1 MKPLHWIGVFAL
13 LLAGCGD
20 TPKKDAAPKD
30 DGKKPA
36 VAFITNNPE
45 AFWNIAEAGA
55 KAAADKFHADL
66 RFIKP
71 ATGDAAVQKERIDEV
86 LEQGVKAVAI
96 SVIDPK
102 NQTRYLQAIAKR
114 TLLLTQDNDAPESGR
129 LCYIGTDNYAAGRAA
144 GALVKQAMPEGGTV
158 VVFVGQIEPLN
169 AQQRRQGVLD
179 ELSGAMDTPATD
191 GAMLGTSKYK
201 LYKTFT
207 DQPEGATKAKE
218 NAVQALNELAKEEN
232 LCMVGLWAYN
242 PPAILGAVKDQG
254 KLGKVKI
261 VGFDEDPA
269 TLDGIKAGHVFGTIV
284 QQPYQFGFMSV
295 KLMAELARGDKSNL
309 PKDRMMP
316 VPHLAVTKEG
326 KDLKVSVGPV
336 TAGREVNAFHAELN
350 KLLGK

>member
-1 MKPLHWIGVFAL
+1 D
-13 LLAGCGD
+13 AGGR
-20 TPKKDAAPKD
+20 KDAAPSKAGG
-30 DGKKPA
+30 GKKPS

-55 KAAADKFHADL
+55 KKAAEKFDVEL
-66 RFIKP
+66 SFIKP
-71 ATGDAAVQKERIDEV
+71 ATGSAEVQKERIDEV
-86 LEQGVKAVAI
+86 LEQGVKAMAI

-102 NQTRYLQAIAKR
+102 NQTNYLKGVAKR
-114 TLLLTQDNDAPESGR
+114 TILLTQDNDAPDCGR
-129 LCYIGTDNYAAGRAA
+129 RCYIGTDNYAAGRAA
-144 GALVKQAMPEGGTV
+144 GALVRQAMPDGGTV
-158 VVFVGQIEPLN
+158 VIFVGQTEPLN

-179 ELSGAMDTPATD
+179 ELAGAKNVPAAD
-191 GAMLGTSKYK
+191 GATLGGSKYK

-218 NAVQALNELAKEEN
+218 NAVQALTELPKEDR
-232 LCMVGLWAYN
+232 LCLVGLWAYN
-242 PPAILGAVKDQG
+242 PPAILSAVKDQG

-284 QQPYQFGFMSV
+284 QQPYLFGFQSVELMSQ
-295 KLMAELARGDKSNL
+295 LARGDTGKL
-309 PKDRMMP
+309 PADGMMP
-316 VPHLAVTKEG
+316 VAHLAVTKEG
-326 KDLKVSVGPV
+326 KDLETSDKAK